1 MFSELDILVL
11 LMLLGEPHH
20 ALDYAERASHAP
32 TAMGDLSWVVLMPSL
47 DPIRCD
53 PRFVAVV
60 KRVHVVD
67 ERAAR
72 LCTSKS

>member
-1 MFSELDILVL
+1 MFSELDILAL
-11 LMLLGEPHH
+11 LMLLGEPHL